1 MAEHHHDH
9 SNCNHDHHDNSAKKA
24 SEVVNGELTARQ
36 KAAEKLNKALLGLHE
51 LANEHKKSLPKPAT
65 GAVNKADVDL
75 LIKELQLSKA
85 DAESALRTNGGD
97 VIVTLKKLIEC

>member
-36 KAAEKLNKALLGLHE
+36 KAAEKLNKVQIGFSVE
-51 LANEHKKSLPKPAT
+51 NCK
-65 GAVNKADVDL
+65 
-75 LIKELQLSKA
+75 
-85 DAESALRTNGGD
+85 TN
-97 VIVTLKKLIEC
+97 VFTRLYLVYMN